1 MHTRELESR
10 TDALR
15 TAEEIKRTQGD
26 RYELALIHAAL
37 GNNEEALRSLET
49 SYEQRKLSPWVPNL
63 HVFGHL
69 QNDLRFK
76 ELLRKMN
83 LPS

>member
-1 MHTRELESR
+1 MR

-26 RYELALIHAAL
+26 RYELAAILAAR

-49 SYEQRKLSPWVPNL
+49 SYEQRKLSPWVLNL
-63 HVFGHL
+63 HVFFY
-69 QNDLRFK
+69 LRNNPRFQ